1 MSSTRSLIV
10 NAALTAVSEGGWEA
24 TSMERVR
31 ALAGI
36 SNGSMFHH
44 FPTRLDLQAAVMA
57 AALSEH
63 QTLMDEVLRRS
74 RRPDRA
80 VREVV
85 RRHFVWLEQRQHVA
99 ILLVTTPRHTLLDRL
114 SVDVLEEN
122 RRFMARLAQWL
133 AGHGW
138 GGVPSLPVLL
148 ALWIGPANDYARGW
162 LGSGEP
168 PDPKAARVMG
178 DAAWRA
184 LAPYLKEQ
192 SG

>member
-1 MSSTRSLIV
+1 V
-10 NAALTAVSEGGWEA
+10 NAALTAVSEDGWDA

-36 SNGSMFHH
+36 SNGSLFHH

-63 QTLMDEVLRRS
+63 QGLVDEVLRGS

-85 RRHFVWLEQRQHVA
+85 RLHFAWLERRQHVA
-99 ILLVTTPRHTLLDRL
+99 LLLVTTPRHTLLDRL
-114 SVDVLEEN
+114 TDDVLEEN
-122 RRFMARLAQWL
+122 RRFMARLSQWL
-133 AGHGW
+133 ARHGW
-138 GGVPSLPVLL
+138 GGKPSLPLVMT
-148 ALWIGPANDYARGW
+148 LWIGPANDYARGW

-168 PDPKAARVMG
+168 PDPGAARVMG

-184 LAPYLKEQ
+184 LAPYLKER
-192 SG
+192 S

>member
-1 MSSTRSLIV
+1 MLSTRSLIV
-10 NAALTAVSEGGWEA
+10 NAALTAVSEDGWDA
-24 TSMERVR
+24 TSMDRVR
-31 ALAGI
+31 ALAGV

-44 FPTRLDLQAAVMA
+44 FPSRLDLQAAVVA

-63 QTLMDEVLRRS
+63 QELMDEVLRRS

-85 RRHFVWLEQRQHVA
+85 RRHFLWLEHRHHVA
-99 ILLVTTPRHTLLDRL
+99 LLLVTTPRHTLLERL
-114 SVDVLEEN
+114 TGDVLEEN
-122 RRFMARLAQWL
+122 RRFVARLSQWL
-133 AGHGW
+133 TRHGW
-138 GGVPSLPVLL
+138 GGEPSLPLVMT
-148 ALWIGPANDYARGW
+148 LWIGPANDYARGW
-162 LGSGEP
+162 LGSGDR

-192 SG
+192 P